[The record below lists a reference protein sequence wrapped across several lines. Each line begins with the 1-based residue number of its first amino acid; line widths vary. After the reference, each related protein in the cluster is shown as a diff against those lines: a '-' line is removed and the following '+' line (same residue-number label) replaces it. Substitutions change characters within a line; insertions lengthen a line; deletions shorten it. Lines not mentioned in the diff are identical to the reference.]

1 MFVKLEVNMN
11 FYALGWAIGSALSEP
26 ETFTPLDFGVK
37 SRKRCR
43 TGYNCGGSCIST
55 KKKCRVAV
63 TGEAKNFAQYVRQH
77 KGKLTAIQQQKAKAQ
92 NIGLQ
97 SKATINRAK
106 TTPTKSTTKPKVIT
120 PDIDITTLSDKQKAF
135 ISARQSRIDR
145 ARAAGD
151 EVTAAKIEAIMKETI
166 NSWKKPSSN
175 TTVPGQR
182 VPVSVRDTIIDQKR
196 WDSLPDENKKKI
208 EELQKE
214 FNSLGYID
222 VRTQLGPDQIR
233 RMTDK
238 QKQGLQKTTL
248 RAFEIESE
256 VKRLSLTPDEIKRLD
271 NDRAKAETQT
281 KVDQLTRH
289 ISDFESLYSKQLA
302 SPRNNK
308 LKQQLES
315 MKLELADAE
324 SAIKKSS
331 SASSKPQPISP
342 EINQKVE
349 DFRPDISRVSIQKA
363 ENAYRH
369 IYSTGA
375 GKFEQEQYSKYL
387 DGIKDEALKG
397 IPFTQKPQL
406 LKELDKVSD
415 EWVANRESVYAAAS
429 QSYSSFVAGASKFNR
444 TQAQNRGSGYAKAL
458 SDFDVWAN
466 KRKQEIFDQ
475 TGVTKV
481 KNSRKKLRDLMLE
494 IDRLE
499 TVHKTK
505 IASLRPNKQKLRYDQ
520 AQSERDSL
528 KHEIKMLVD
537 PDYAAKNLNP

>member
-1 MFVKLEVNMN
+1 MN
-11 FYALGWAIGSALSEP
+11 FYQLGYAIAAVLSQP
-26 ETFTPLDFGVK
+26 PTFSPVEFSSK
-37 SRKRCR
+37 SRKQCKS
-43 TGYNCGGSCIST
+43 GYGCGWTCIST

-97 SKATINRAK
+97 SKATIKRAK
-106 TTPTKSTTKPKVIT
+106 TTLTKSTTKPKVIS
-120 PDIDITTLSDKQKAF
+120 PDIDINTFSDKQKAF
-135 ISARQSRIDR
+135 ISSRQSRIDR

-166 NSWKKPSSN
+166 NSWKKTSSN

-222 VRTQLGPDQIR
+222 VRTQLGPDQTR

-238 QKQGLQKTTL
+238 QKQNLQKTTL

-256 VKRLSLTPDEIKRLD
+256 IKRLSLTPDEIKRLD
-271 NDRAKAETQT
+271 NYRVKAEAQT

-289 ISDFESLYSKQLA
+289 ISDFESLYLKQLA

-315 MKLELADAE
+315 MKSELAETE
-324 SAIKKSS
+324 SIIKKTSS
-331 SASSKPQPISP
+331 TSSKPQPINQ
-342 EINQKVE
+342 ETNQKVE
-349 DFRPDISRVSIQKA
+349 DFHPDTSKVPIQKA

-387 DGIKDEALKG
+387 NGIKDEALKG
-397 IPFTQKPQL
+397 IPFAQKPQL
-406 LKELDKVSD
+406 LKELNKVSD

-429 QSYSSFVAGASKFNR
+429 QSYSSFVAGASGFNQ
-444 TQAQNRGSGYAKAL
+444 TQAQNRGSGYTKAL
-458 SDFDVWAN
+458 SDFDDWAN

-481 KNSRKKLRDLMLE
+481 KDSRKKLRDLMLE
-494 IDRLE
+494 IDSLK
-499 TVHKTK
+499 TVHGAK
-505 IASLRPNKQKLRYDQ
+505 IASPRPNKQKLRYGQ
-520 AQSERDSL
+520 AQAERDSL